1 MASLGV
7 DYGTGSWQIALL
19 GEGGPPAL
27 RHFTSSDQVL
37 NDLAEIDG
45 RYPGLPIVLPSGFGI
60 PLKRVQDLD
69 NRDLF
74 EIALRREV
82 ATIEATVVDATDSI
96 FLSAHYTLADVVIRE
111 QQQLQITEVISY
123 ESLYCQVAEPGDRIV
138 ARGVVEQ
145 VGDGPCRLVL
155 GAAGLSDGGSLRP
168 RRTYSQ
174 PAP

>member
-7 DYGTGSWQIALL
+7 DYGTGSWKTALL
-19 GEGGPPAL
+19 DKGRPPGL
-27 RHFTSSDQVL
+27 RSFPSSDEVHGSIM
-37 NDLAEIDG
+37 EIEG
-45 RYPGLPIVLPSGFGI
+45 CYPGLPIVLPSGFGI
-60 PLKRVQDLD
+60 PLTRVQELD
-69 NRDLF
+69 DRDLF

-123 ESLYCQVAEPGDRIV
+123 ESLYCQVADPGDRIV

-145 VGDGPCRLVL
+145 VDDGPCRLVL